1 MTETCQDCA
10 FFDDS
15 KHRNNARTKDAGICT
30 KWVQIAFKKET
41 CKQHFPNTNLSEKE
55 VFLPPAAKRQ
65 QMANVQ
71 LNLF

>member
-1 MTETCQDCA
+1 MTETCQNCA

-15 KHRNNARTKDAGICT
+15 KHKNNARTKDAGICT

-41 CKQHFPNTNLSEKE
+41 CKQHFLNTNLSEKD
-55 VFLPPAAKRQ
+55 VFSVTAVSRQ
-65 QMANVQ
+65 QTDNVQ